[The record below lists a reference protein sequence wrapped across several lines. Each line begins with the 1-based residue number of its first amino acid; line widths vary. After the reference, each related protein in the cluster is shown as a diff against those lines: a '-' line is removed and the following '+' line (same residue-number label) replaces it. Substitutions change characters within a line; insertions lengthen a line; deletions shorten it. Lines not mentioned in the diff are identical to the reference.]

1 MGMLSLQHTKIVRL
15 LLILMVAGFLTGCQE
30 EFIEITEPNADTA
43 FASSDSIAG
52 LILKVTLKDGSFDNM
67 IDKCSEI
74 NIEFPYS
81 VRVRNE
87 IIEIQ
92 SPEEIEALH
101 EQLKQ
106 NSKSIKIVFPVTV
119 SFSDYS
125 TMVVS
130 NNGELMRLQN
140 RYIHRKYDDDIECID
155 FIYPIEMD
163 LYDTLF
169 QKQEYR
175 HVRNDKAFHGILKG
189 KKDFIFEIEYP
200 VSLEISDSTTI
211 EVTNNSELKHAIRN
225 SIGTCDEND
234 EVELENE
241 DQHPGE

>member
-1 MGMLSLQHTKIVRL
+1 MGVLSLQHNKILRF

-30 EFIEITEPNADTA
+30 EFFEITEPDTDTA

-92 SPEEIEALH
+92 SPEELEALQ
-101 EQLKQ
+101 EQLQQ
-106 NSKSIKIVFPVTV
+106 NSKSIKIVYPVTV

-130 NNGELMRLQN
+130 NNGELMRIQN
-140 RYIHRKYDDDIECID
+140 RYVHRKYDDDIECVD
-155 FIYPIEMD
+155 FKYPIDLD

-169 QKQEYR
+169 QRQEFR

-200 VSLEISDSTTI
+200 VLMDISDSVTV
-211 EVTNNSELKHAIRN
+211 EVNNNSELKHAIQN

-234 EVELENE
+234 EVEFEE
-241 DQHPGE
+241 D

>member
-1 MGMLSLQHTKIVRL
+1 MGMLSLQHNNIVKY
-15 LLILMVAGFLTGCQE
+15 LLILLVAGFITGCQE
-30 EFIEITEPNADTA
+30 EFFEITEPDTETS

-52 LILKVTLKDGSFDNM
+52 LILKVTLKDGSFDNI

-81 VRVRNE
+81 VRVRNK

-92 SPEEIEALH
+92 SPEELQALH
-101 EQLKQ
+101 EQLQQ

-125 TMVVS
+125 TMVIS
-130 NNGELMRLQN
+130 NKGELMQIQN
-140 RYIHRKYDDDIECID
+140 RYIHRKYDEDIECID
-155 FIYPIEMD
+155 FIYPLEVD

-169 QKQEYR
+169 QKQEFR

-200 VSLEISDSTTI
+200 VLMEISDSLTV
-211 EVTNNSELKHAIRN
+211 EVNNNSELKHAIQN

-234 EVELENE
+234 EVEIE
-241 DQHPGE
+241 DQD

>member
-1 MGMLSLQHTKIVRL
+1 MGMLALHQNKIIRFL
-15 LLILMVAGFLTGCQE
+15 LTLLVAGCLSGCQE
-30 EFIEITEPNADTA
+30 EFVVITEPDKESAFTQSDTIAD
-43 FASSDSIAG
+43 
-52 LILKVTLKDGSFDNM
+52 LILKVTLKDGSFDNV

-81 VRVRNE
+81 VRVRNN
-87 IIEIQ
+87 IIDIH
-92 SPEEIEALH
+92 SPEELDSLQQALH
-101 EQLKQ
+101 Q
-106 NSKSIKIVFPVTV
+106 NSKSIQIVFPVTV

-125 TMVVS
+125 TMVLS
-130 NNGELMRLQN
+130 NRGELMRIQN

-200 VSLEISDSTTI
+200 VLMEISDSVI
-211 EVTNNSELKHAIRN
+211 VEVNNNSELKHAIRN

-234 EVELENE
+234 EVEVEEE
-241 DQHPGE
+241 D